1 MTASTTQ
8 KVSIAS
14 GVSQA
19 STGTSGD
26 PSLLQM
32 LANVSELVVT
42 GENRLICTKEMT
54 LHPSFAGSMKTG
66 HEILR
71 QLIHTLQLIS
81 LIRGKNFLSVRY
93 SSTIFIKAIPFLTH
107 HEIKLFPI
115 APHFENKMTK
125 REKRLM
131 KRKIHLRL
139 S

>member
-1 MTASTTQ
+1 MPVTLTLMCGRHQETVVVASAMTASTTQ

-32 LANVSELVVT
+32 LAKVSELVVT

-81 LIRGKNFLSVRY
+81 LLRGKNFLSVRY
-93 SSTIFIKAIPFLTH
+93 KQY
-107 HEIKLFPI
+107 
-115 APHFENKMTK
+115 N
-125 REKRLM
+125 
-131 KRKIHLRL
+131 IHKSNPL
-139 S
+139 SHTP